1 MGEFDWTD
9 IENTNNTKVIY
20 PSMQLSNF
28 KYTFYKHL
36 LYNL

>member
-20 PSMQLSNF
+20 PSKEYLIF
-28 KYTFYKHL
+28 KYNFCRHRL
-36 LYNL
+36 CNL